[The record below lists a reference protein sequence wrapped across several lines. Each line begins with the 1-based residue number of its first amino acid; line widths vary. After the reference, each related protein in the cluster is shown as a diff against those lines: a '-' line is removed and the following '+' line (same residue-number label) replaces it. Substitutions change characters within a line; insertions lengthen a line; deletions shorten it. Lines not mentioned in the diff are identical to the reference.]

1 MAPAEEAANELL
13 SDSQR
18 AILSAVC
25 DTVLEEFLEV
35 KSIQT

>member
-25 DTVLEEFLEV
+25 DAVLEEFLEV